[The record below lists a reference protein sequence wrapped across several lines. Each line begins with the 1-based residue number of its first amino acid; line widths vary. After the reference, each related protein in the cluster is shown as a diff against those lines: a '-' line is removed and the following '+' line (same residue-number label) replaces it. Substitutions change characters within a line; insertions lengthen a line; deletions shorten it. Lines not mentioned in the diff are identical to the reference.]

1 MKHTPL
7 PRNANEIDTLLAGSK
22 QGDGIMRGAL
32 MAASA
37 LVMLAGTQAFTQTVG
52 VAPAE
57 TIIIEPEQR
66 TVIRDTIANERVA
79 PVTVKEKIRV
89 GAILPA
95 EVELRTVPSTWGP
108 KLSKY
113 RYVYSDER
121 VYLVEPTNRTV
132 VQVLE

>member
-1 MKHTPL
+1 
-7 PRNANEIDTLLAGSK
+7 
-22 QGDGIMRGAL
+22 
-32 MAASA
+32 
-37 LVMLAGTQAFTQTVG
+37 VG

-57 TIIIEPEQR
+57 TVIIEPEQR
-66 TVIRDTIANERVA
+66 TVIRETIVNERVA
-79 PVTVKEKIRV
+79 PVTVKEKITV

-95 EVELRTVPSTWGP
+95 DVELRTVPSTWGP

>member
-1 MKHTPL
+1 MK
-7 PRNANEIDTLLAGSK
+7 R
-22 QGDGIMRGAL
+22 AL
-32 MAASA
+32 VAASA

-57 TIIIEPEQR
+57 TVIIEPEHR
-66 TVIRDTIANERVA
+66 TAIRETIVNETVA
-79 PVTVKEKIRV
+79 PVTVKENITV

-95 EVELRTVPSTWGP
+95 DVELRTVPATWGP

-113 RYVYSDER
+113 RYIYSDER

-132 VQVLE
+132 VQILK